1 MSLIKEKKQRVGEAS
16 HVTAVGFA
24 ANISLTA
31 FKIFAGITG
40 KSSAMVADGVHSL
53 SDLATDIVVFI
64 SVRIAGRDKDK
75 THRYGHGKF
84 ETFGTMIV
92 SLALVLVGAGI
103 LVSGMQKILSALSGE
118 IIPPPSII
126 ALSAA
131 LLSIFT
137 KEALFWYTVKCG
149 KKIDS
154 QAVIANAWH
163 HRSDALSSVA
173 TTIGISGAIF
183 LGERW
188 TVLDPVA
195 GVVVSIFI
203 LKIAYDLIVPCI
215 KELLENALP
224 EDTENDIMNAISGVE
239 GVRAFHNLKTRKIGS
254 VVAIEAHVKVDR
266 MLSVEQSHNIATQIE
281 IALREQ
287 FGSDTHT
294 GIHIEPYYG

>member
-1 MSLIKEKKQRVGEAS
+1 M
-16 HVTAVGFA
+16 TAVGFA
-24 ANISLTA
+24 ANICLTV

-40 KSSAMVADGVHSL
+40 KSSAMVADGIHSL

-103 LVSGMQKILSALSGE
+103 LVSGMQKVLYVFWGGTIAA
-118 IIPPPSII
+118 PSMI

-131 LLSIFT
+131 LLSILT

-163 HRSDALSSVA
+163 HRSDALSSIA

-183 LGERW
+183 LGDKW
-188 TVLDPVA
+188 TVLDPIA
-195 GVVVSIFI
+195 GVLVSFFI

-215 KELLENALP
+215 KELLETALP
-224 EDTENDIMNAISGVE
+224 EETENSIISTISGVE

-254 VVAIEAHVKVDR
+254 SFAIEVHVKVDKT
-266 MLSVEQSHNIATQIE
+266 LSVEQSHNIATKIE
-281 IALREQ
+281 IALRDAC
-287 FGSDTHT
+287 GGDTYT

>member
-1 MSLIKEKKQRVGEAS
+1 MSLIKEKKQRVREAS

-24 ANISLTA
+24 ANICLTV

-40 KSSAMVADGVHSL
+40 KSSAMVADGIHSL

-92 SLALVLVGAGI
+92 SLALVLVGAGV

-118 IIPPPSII
+118 IIPPPSMI

-131 LLSIFT
+131 LLSIIT

-183 LGERW
+183 LGKRW

-195 GVVVSIFI
+195 GVLVSIFI

-224 EDTENDIMNAISGVE
+224 EDTENDIMKAISGVE
-239 GVRAFHNLKTRKIGS
+239 GVRAFHNLKTRKIGNA
-254 VVAIEAHVKVDR
+254 VAIEAHVKVDR

-281 IALREQ
+281 IALRDR

>member
-1 MSLIKEKKQRVGEAS
+1 MSLIKEKKQRVREAS

-24 ANISLTA
+24 ANIYLTA
-31 FKIFAGITG
+31 FKISAGITG
-40 KSSAMVADGVHSL
+40 KSSAMVADGIHSL

-75 THRYGHGKF
+75 NHRYGHGKF

-92 SLALVLVGAGI
+92 SLALALVGAGV

-118 IIPPPSII
+118 IIPPPSMI

-131 LLSIFT
+131 LLSILT

-163 HRSDALSSVA
+163 HRSDALSSIA
-173 TTIGISGAIF
+173 TTIGISGAMF

-188 TVLDPVA
+188 TVLDPIA
-195 GVVVSIFI
+195 GVLVSILI
-203 LKIAYDLIVPCI
+203 LKIAFDLIVPCI

-254 VVAIEAHVKVDR
+254 AVAIEVHVKVDK

-281 IALREQ
+281 IALRDRY
-287 FGSDTHT
+287 GSDTHT